1 MDPTDFDFLDPNWQK
16 YSDLRIRIQ
25 GARYQPKT
33 EEKKLLISKPKSE
46 LLKKRD
52 FKKFP
57 DF

>member
-46 LLKKRD
+46 LLKRRD
-52 FKKFP
+52 F
-57 DF
+57 